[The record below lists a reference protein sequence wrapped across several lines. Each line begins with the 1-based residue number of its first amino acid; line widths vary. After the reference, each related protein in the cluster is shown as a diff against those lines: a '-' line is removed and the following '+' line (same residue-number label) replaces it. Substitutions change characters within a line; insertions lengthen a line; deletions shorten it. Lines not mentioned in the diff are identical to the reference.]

1 MDLNGKELI
10 VQPSS
15 FKNGMVLKRVISKA
29 LRADGITL
37 DLNEI
42 TIDEKDF
49 KKSNVG
55 KETLGSLIENLLA
68 ISTDENIENAL
79 LKCCEKVVMLDKE
92 LIDYSFFEPV
102 ENRQYYYPIMIEVL
116 KVNLMPFFEQIS
128 SMFQGAGELMQKLQ
142 KSK

>member
-15 FKNGMVLKRVISKA
+15 FRNVMDLKRVISKA

-37 DLNEI
+37 DLKEI

-49 KKSNVG
+49 KKSDIG

-68 ISTDENIENAL
+68 IVTDENVENAL
-79 LKCCEKVVMLDKE
+79 FKCCEKVVMLDKE
-92 LIDYSFFEPV
+92 LIDLSFFEKV
-102 ENRQYYYPIMIEVL
+102 ENRQYYYPIMLEVL
-116 KVNLMPFFEQIS
+116 KVNLMPFFEKIS
-128 SMFQGAGELMQKLQ
+128 SMFSGVGELMQKFQ
-142 KSK
+142 K